1 MERELIG
8 RNLSL
13 QDDNGEDIHTVKEV
27 EVKLTPENL
36 DIVRARKMS
45 KTKQL
50 TGYEI
55 PVKIVMSKLES
66 RLRYRLLEDFKAGK
80 TMFLARITGG
90 LEDRITGNTEKV
102 LITGVHIHGEMDIL
116 IAKID
121 DNNGIDITLEGTATD
136 FDFVEKFPDY
146 MWE

>member
-8 RNLSL
+8 RNLSV
-13 QDDNGEDIHTVKEV
+13 QDDNGDDIQTIKEI
-27 EVKLTPENL
+27 EVILKPENL
-36 DIVRARKMS
+36 DIVRARRMT

-55 PVKIVMSKLES
+55 TVKLVMSKLES

-80 TMFLARITGG
+80 TLFLPRITGA
-90 LEDRITGNTEKV
+90 LEDKMTGNTERV
-102 LITGVHIHGEMDIL
+102 LITGIHIHDEMDIMV
-116 IAKID
+116 AKID
-121 DNNGIDITLEGTATD
+121 DNNGIDITLSGTATD

-146 MWE
+146 MA

>member
-8 RNLSL
+8 RNLSV
-13 QDDNGEDIHTVKEV
+13 QDDNGDDIQTIKEI
-27 EVKLTPENL
+27 EVLLKPENL
-36 DIVRARKMS
+36 DIVRARRMT

-55 PVKIVMSKLES
+55 TVKLVMSKLES

-80 TMFLARITGG
+80 TLFLPRITGS
-90 LEDRITGNTEKV
+90 LEDKMTGNTERV
-102 LITGVHIHGEMDIL
+102 LITGIHIHEEMDIL
-116 IAKID
+116 VAKID
-121 DNNGIDITLEGTATD
+121 DNNGIDITLSGTATD

-146 MWE
+146 MA